1 MKLISLKCQLE
12 KKNLLNLTTYNPYKM
27 KQKVKKMFS
36 KKDKKKILEILNNN
50 FILNMTHT
58 TLTKKE
64 KEW

>member
-64 KEW
+64 KER